1 MNVFRTT
8 NDLQTYV
15 QQAKKE
21 GKSIGLVPTMGALH
35 EGHLTLMRTAKES
48 TDLVIASIFVNPTQ
62 FGPNED
68 YDAYP
73 RRFEEDCQKLKS
85 VGVDAV
91 FSPEPNEMYPIGYCT
106 YVNVDGTLT
115 NKLCGAQRPGH
126 FRGVA
131 TVVTKLINLTLA
143 DTAFF
148 GQKDAQQVVV
158 IKRVVADL
166 NLSVAIVMVPIVRE
180 ESGLARSSRNAYLNT
195 AEKEAA
201 LVLSRSLN
209 KANSA
214 FLSGE
219 IRSKE
224 LKRIV
229 SAEIEKEPL
238 AIIDY
243 VELYAFPSLAPV
255 DVVQQSAVLAIAVKI
270 GNTRLIDN
278 IIWEVPPCC

>member
-131 TVVTKLINLTLA
+131 TVVTKLLNLTLA

-180 ESGLARSSRNAYLNT
+180 ESGLARSSRNAYLST

-255 DVVQQSAVLAIAVKI
+255 DVVRQSAVLAIAVKI